1 MFGLQLDELVI
12 LEMVEKMG
20 NPTKDEGEWI
30 ATIDLVEDGKKLKLV
45 EHEEMGKCTEEC
57 KTVQRAAEEI
67 LSDHDTD
74 MAEKLW
80 QVRLPRTVNK
90 CCFTERTTG
99 IFLLFSLFLF
109 H

>member
-1 MFGLQLDELVI
+1 MQLDELVI

-80 QVRLPRTVNK
+80 QVRDLWNVSEP
-90 CCFTERTTG
+90 CPQ
-99 IFLLFSLFLF
+99 SLREGRFLF
-109 H
+109 